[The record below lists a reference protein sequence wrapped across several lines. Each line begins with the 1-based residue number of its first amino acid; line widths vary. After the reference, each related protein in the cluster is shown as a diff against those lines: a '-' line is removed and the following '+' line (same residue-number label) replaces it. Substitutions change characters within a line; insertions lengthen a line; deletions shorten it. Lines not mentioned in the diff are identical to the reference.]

1 MVNSF
6 DERNTHM
13 TKIFIADDHVL
24 ILEGLKKILREE
36 SDMIVVGEAQS
47 AVETLERIG
56 KAECDVLLLDMSLP
70 DGSGLEVLKEVRKRL
85 PRLHVLIL
93 SMFPEEMFAVRA
105 LRAGADG
112 YLTKDSAAK
121 ELVVALRK
129 VASGRKYVSEAL
141 SQKLAYDVVGGG
153 GRAPHEDLSDR
164 EFQVL
169 RMIGAG
175 KTVTHISDELKVSVS
190 TVNTHRMHILEKMGM
205 HTNAELMH
213 YAMENKLVE

>member
-1 MVNSF
+1 
-6 DERNTHM
+6 M

-36 SDMIVVGEAQS
+36 SDMNVVGEAQS

-56 KAECDVLLLDMSLP
+56 EAECDVLLLDMSLP

-112 YLTKDSAAK
+112 YLTKDGAAD

-129 VASGRKYVSEAL
+129 VASGRKYLSEAL
-141 SQKLAYDVVGGG
+141 SQKLAFDVADGS

-169 RMIGAG
+169 RMIGSG
-175 KTVTHISDELKVSVS
+175 KTVTQIAGELDVSVS

-213 YAMENKLVE
+213 YAMENKLGE

>member
-1 MVNSF
+1 
-6 DERNTHM
+6 M

-56 KAECDVLLLDMSLP
+56 KTECDVLLLDMSLP
-70 DGSGLEVLKEVRKRL
+70 DGSGLEVLKEVKKRL

-141 SQKLAYDVVGGG
+141 AQKLAFDVAGGG
-153 GRAPHEDLSDR
+153 ERAPHEDLSDR

-175 KTVTHISDELKVSVS
+175 KTVTHIAAELNVSVS

>member
-1 MVNSF
+1 
-6 DERNTHM
+6 M
-13 TKIFIADDHVL
+13 TRIFIADDHVL

-36 SDMIVVGEAQS
+36 PDMLVVGEARS
-47 AVETLERIG
+47 GIETLEQIG
-56 KAECDVLLLDMSLP
+56 KVKCDVLLLDLSLP
-70 DGSGLEVLKEVRKRL
+70 DKPGLEVLKEVKKRL

-93 SMFPEEMFAVRA
+93 SMFSEDAFAVRA
-105 LRAGADG
+105 LKAGADG
-112 YLTKDSAAK
+112 YLTKDGAAK

-141 SQKLAYDVVGGG
+141 SQKLAIDVAGGG

-164 EFQVL
+164 EFQIL
-169 RMIGAG
+169 RMIGVG
-175 KTVTHISDELKVSVS
+175 KTVTHIAEELNVSVS

-205 HTNAELMH
+205 HSNAELMH

>member
-1 MVNSF
+1 
-6 DERNTHM
+6 M

-47 AVETLERIG
+47 AVETLQRIG
-56 KAECDVLLLDMSLP
+56 KSECDVLLLDLSLP
-70 DGSGLEVLKEVRKRL
+70 DKPGLEVLKEVKKRL
-85 PRLHVLIL
+85 PHLHVLIL
-93 SMFPEEMFAVRA
+93 SMFSEDAFAVRA
-105 LRAGADG
+105 LKAGADG

-129 VASGRKYVSEAL
+129 VATGRKYVSETL
-141 SQKLAYDVVGGG
+141 SQKLAEDVSGGG
-153 GRAPHEDLSDR
+153 GRPLHEGLSDR
-164 EFQVL
+164 EFQIL

-175 KTVTHISDELKVSVS
+175 KTVTHIAAELNVSVS
-190 TVNTHRMHILEKMGM
+190 TVNTHRTHILEKMGM

-213 YAMENKLVE
+213 YAMENKLME

>member
-1 MVNSF
+1 
-6 DERNTHM
+6 M

-47 AVETLERIG
+47 AAEILERIG
-56 KAECDVLLLDMSLP
+56 KTDCDILLLDLSLP
-70 DGSGLEVLKEVRKRL
+70 DRPGLEVLKEVKKRL
-85 PRLHVLIL
+85 PHLHVLIL
-93 SMFPEEMFAVRA
+93 SMYSEDAFAVRA
-105 LRAGADG
+105 LKAGADG
-112 YLTKDSAAK
+112 YLTKDGAAD

-129 VASGRKYVSEAL
+129 VASGRKYLSEAL
-141 SQKLAYDVVGGG
+141 SQKLAFDVADGS

-169 RMIGAG
+169 RMIGSG
-175 KTVTHISDELKVSVS
+175 KTVTQIAGELDVSVS

-213 YAMENKLVE
+213 YAMENKLGE

>member
-1 MVNSF
+1 
-6 DERNTHM
+6 M

>member
-1 MVNSF
+1 MI
-6 DERNTHM
+6 
-13 TKIFIADDHVL
+13 KIFIADDHVL
-24 ILEGLKKILREE
+24 ILEGVKKILREE
-36 SDMIVVGEAQS
+36 SDMIVVGEARS
-47 AVETLERIG
+47 GIEILERIG
-56 KAECDVLLLDMSLP
+56 KSDCDILLLDLSLP
-70 DGSGLEVLKEVRKRL
+70 DKPGLDVLKDIKKRF
-85 PRLHVLIL
+85 PHLHVLIL
-93 SMFPEEMFAVRA
+93 SMFPEEVFAVRA
-105 LRAGADG
+105 LKAGADG

-129 VASGRKYVSEAL
+129 VADGRKYVSDAL
-141 SQKLAYDVVGGG
+141 SQELAVNVASRG

-175 KTVTHISDELKVSVS
+175 KTVTHIAAELNVSVS

-213 YAMENKLVE
+213 YAIENKLGE

>member
-1 MVNSF
+1 
-6 DERNTHM
+6 M

-70 DGSGLEVLKEVRKRL
+70 DGSGLEVLKEVKKRL

-141 SQKLAYDVVGGG
+141 AQKLAFDVAGGG
-153 GRAPHEDLSDR
+153 ERAPHEDLSDR

-175 KTVTHISDELKVSVS
+175 KTVTHIAAELNVSVS